1 MGRRRLFSE
10 NHPNQTMGWLKEEG
24 INTYRKKE
32 AGRRKEEGGRI
43 LRTKGT
49 RDRKI
54 IKEILKVHIECS
66 RR

>member
-1 MGRRRLFSE
+1 
-10 NHPNQTMGWLKEEG
+10 MGWLKEER

-32 AGRRKEEGGRI
+32 GGRI
-43 LRTKGT
+43 LLIKGT